1 MTIPF
6 RTRESLGRPRLL
18 SHPDLIRV
26 ILRLQ
31 FDGWNHALRQDPSLT
46 ADRDEPYMNGRL
58 FQGMQHMRNHLGLST
73 IYILEV
79 PGVRSN
85 ATLAKP
91 DGEPDIVVLF
101 AAFSES
107 EPHALIECKRLD
119 PDENPRQL
127 RGEYVRSGIDRFING
142 FYGSGHEVDFM
153 VAYVLRGDE
162 PAAMRDVNSH
172 LKNVSRPKDFLQPIC
187 DYQNLGFMAK
197 SEHVRKTDGLQFRLL
212 HRFVRFQR

>member
-6 RTRESLGRPRLL
+6 RTPESLGKPRLL

-31 FDGWNHALRQDPSLT
+31 FEGWNHALQQDSSLT
-46 ADRDEPYMNGRL
+46 ADRDEPYLNGRL
-58 FQGMQHMRNHLGLST
+58 FQGMQYMRNQLGLST
-73 IYILEV
+73 IYILEA
-79 PGVRSN
+79 PGVRSD

-119 PDENPRQL
+119 PHENPRQL
-127 RGEYVRSGIDRFING
+127 RGEYVRSGIDRFIEG
-142 FYGSGHEVDFM
+142 LYGSGHEVDFM
-153 VAYVLRGDE
+153 VAFVLRGDE
-162 PAAMRDVNSH
+162 PTAMDDLNTYLQNVN
-172 LKNVSRPKDFLQPIC
+172 RPKDLLQLSRGF
-187 DYQNLGFMAK
+187 QNSGFVAQ
-197 SEHVRKTDGLQFRLL
+197 SEHTRRVDGLHFRLL
-212 HRFVRFQR
+212 HSFVRFQR

>member
-31 FDGWNHALRQDPSLT
+31 LEGWNHALQQDPALT

-73 IYILEV
+73 IYILEA
-79 PGVRSN
+79 PGVRSD

-91 DGEPDIVVLF
+91 DGEPDIVILF

-119 PDENPRQL
+119 PYENPRQL
-127 RGEYVRSGIDRFING
+127 RREYVRSGIDRFIDG
-142 FYGSGHEVDFM
+142 RYGSGHEVDFM
-153 VAYVLRGDE
+153 VAYILRGDE

-172 LKNVSRPKDFLQPIC
+172 LQNVSRPMDFLQPSREF
-187 DYQNLGFMAK
+187 QNCGFIAQ
-197 SEHVRKTDGLQFRLL
+197 SEHARAADGLQFRLL

>member
-6 RTRESLGRPRLL
+6 RARESLGRPRLL

-31 FDGWNHALRQDPSLT
+31 FDGWNHALRHDPSLT
-46 ADRDEPYMNGRL
+46 AGRDEPYMNGRL
-58 FQGMQHMRNHLGLST
+58 FQGMQYMRNQLGLST
-73 IYILEV
+73 IYILEA
-79 PGVRSN
+79 PGVRSS

-119 PDENPRQL
+119 PHENPRRL
-127 RGEYVRSGIDRFING
+127 RREYVHSGIDRFIDG
-142 FYGSGHEVDFM
+142 RYGSGHEVDFM

-172 LKNVSRPKDFLQPIC
+172 LQNVSRPTDSLQPIRGF
-187 DYQNLGFMAK
+187 QNLGFIAQ
-197 SEHVRKTDGLQFRLL
+197 SEHTRKVDGLQFRLL
-212 HRFVRFQR
+212 HRFVRFQ